1 MSWVEG
7 LLRYRHTVLALLAA
21 ALILGLQ
28 ARFDLPVQLF
38 PDTDPPTVTV
48 ITAYPGMAALDVDRE
63 LTRLLEEE
71 FASLDGV
78 TRIRSSSQTGLSV
91 ARVEFDYG
99 ITSALAAVDVQNGVG
114 RLRPDLPATIE
125 EPQILEFSTADK
137 PIITIALTSDTLPL
151 DAIREQADNAIR
163 ERLEWI
169 PGVAAVDVV
178 GGHKRELHVAL
189 DPERAE
195 ALGIDMSRV
204 LEALDDWNL
213 MAPGGRV
220 RIGELESVVRFD
232 LPLRSE
238 ADARGIIL
246 AADDDTR
253 VRLGDVARIRLEP
266 GEPRSAYRHDGRA
279 AIAVQVLRRDDAN
292 TVEVAARVREALG
305 PLRDATPE
313 LDIVV
318 ADDDSVFTEK
328 VIADMTQTVMIAI
341 ALTMVIVLLFLADLR
356 QAGIIALSIPAAFL
370 ATFGLMQLAGLD
382 LNMVTMSA
390 LILAIGLLVDDG
402 IVILENIH
410 RHLDEEGQ
418 PPRQAAI
425 EGVGEVFGAKLGGT
439 LTTLGVL
446 LPLTFMG
453 GFVGELFRPLALT
466 LAFALGASFV
476 MAVTLIPLLATYW
489 LRPATSTTTPRWR
502 ETLEAPARG
511 VRNLYLDVLAL
522 ALHRPLATLVV
533 AVMLLALSLG
543 MLRMT
548 GSEML
553 PRFDS
558 GSFQVLVDMAPGT
571 RLDTT
576 LTTLEPVERY
586 LAEHEHVV
594 AVSSQTGHEAGARSM
609 GDRGAM
615 GVNQAEITVTLL
627 PRTQRSL
634 TQWEIMNDVRQRL
647 EATPGVTLAVPRELG
662 GTARSST
669 AAPIIARISGEQ
681 TQTLDR
687 TASELLDHL
696 SGIPGITDL
705 YKDWALDTPEVR
717 IRVDHD
723 RAAELGLT
731 GTAIARA
738 VHQAM
743 DGAVAT
749 RFRQPPKRDL
759 DVVVRYQVSDR
770 RYPEDLE
777 GILLPTREGPIALS
791 EVASLEHTLG
801 PRIVTRE
808 NGQRTLDIL
817 GFHLGRPLSEVV
829 ADVQQRLDTFA
840 APDGYSATLAGE
852 QADFDEARDHMM
864 RALLLAALAVYL
876 LLVVQFRSFA
886 HPVIIMTAIPL
897 QFIGVVAAL
906 LIAGKYVSMPALL
919 GIILLIGIVV
929 NNSIILLDLA
939 RRRLAE
945 GAGVHAAVTEA
956 VETRMRPIMMTALST
971 IAGMLPL
978 ALEMAVGAER
988 FSPIATV
995 IIGGI
1000 LAATLLTLVVIPVL
1014 FVLLHR
1020 MTTRRA
1026 SSPVI
1031 EVP

>member
-1 MSWVEG
+1 MTWVEG

-99 ITSALAAVDVQNGVG
+99 ITSALAAVDVQNAVE

-151 DAIREQADNAIR
+151 YAIREQADNAVR
-163 ERLEWI
+163 ETLEWI
-169 PGVAAVDVV
+169 PGVAAIDVV
-178 GGHKRELHVAL
+178 GGHKSELHVAL

-232 LPLRSE
+232 EPLRSE
-238 ADARGIIL
+238 ADARGLIL
-246 AADDDTR
+246 EADGDSR
-253 VRLGDVARIRLEP
+253 VRLGDIARIRLEP

-292 TVEVAARVREALG
+292 TVEVAVRVREALP

-533 AVMLLALSLG
+533 AVVLLALSLG

-586 LAEHEHVV
+586 LAEHEYVV
-594 AVSSQTGHEAGARSM
+594 DVSSQFGHEAGARSM

-615 GVNQAEITVTLL
+615 GVNQAEITVTLV

-634 TQWEIMNDVRQRL
+634 TQWEIMDDVRQRL

-681 TQTLDR
+681 AQTLDR

-696 SGIPGITDL
+696 AGIPGITDL

-731 GTAIARA
+731 GTATARA

-840 APDGYSATLAGE
+840 APDGYPATLAGE
-852 QADFDEARDHMM
+852 QADFDEARGHMM

-886 HPVIIMTAIPL
+886 HPVIIMAAIPL

-919 GIILLIGIVV
+919 GIVLLIGIVV

-945 GAGVHAAVTEA
+945 GRDIYAAVTEA

-1000 LAATLLTLVVIPVL
+1000 LAATVLTLVVIPAL

-1020 MTTRRA
+1020 FGPMTANARG
-1026 SSPVI
+1026 
-1031 EVP
+1031 

>member
-1 MSWVEG
+1 MTWVEG

-48 ITAYPGMAALDVDRE
+48 ITEYPGMAALDVDRE

-99 ITSALAAVDVQNGVG
+99 ITSALAAVDVQNAVG

-137 PIITIALTSDTLPL
+137 PIVTIALTSDTLAL

-169 PGVAAVDVV
+169 PGVAAIDVV

-189 DPERAE
+189 DPERTE

-232 LPLRSE
+232 APLRSE

-246 AADDDTR
+246 IADGDTR
-253 VRLGDVARIRLEP
+253 VRLGDLARVRLEP

-305 PLRDATPE
+305 PLRDAAPE

-489 LRPATSTTTPRWR
+489 LRPATATATPRWR

-511 VRNLYLDVLAL
+511 VRHLYLDVLAL
-522 ALHRPLATLVV
+522 ALKRPLATLAV

-558 GSFQVLVDMAPGT
+558 GSFQVLVDLAPGT

-576 LTTLEPVERY
+576 LATLEPVEQY
-586 LAEHEHVV
+586 LAEHEYVV
-594 AVSSQTGHEAGARSM
+594 DVSGQFGHEAGARSM

-634 TQWEIMNDVRQRL
+634 TQWEIMDDVRQRL

-681 TQTLDR
+681 AQTLDR

-696 SGIPGITDL
+696 AGIPGITDL

-717 IRVDHD
+717 VRVDHD

-731 GTAIARA
+731 GAGLARA

-759 DVVVRYQVSDR
+759 DV
-770 RYPEDLE
+770 
-777 GILLPTREGPIALS
+777 
-791 EVASLEHTLG
+791 
-801 PRIVTRE
+801 
-808 NGQRTLDIL
+808 L

-829 ADVQQRLDTFA
+829 ADVQQRLDSFT
-840 APDGYSATLAGE
+840 APDGYPATLAGE

-945 GAGVHAAVTEA
+945 GRDIYAAVTEA

-1000 LAATLLTLVVIPVL
+1000 LAATVLTLVVIPAL
-1014 FVLLHR
+1014 FVILHR
-1020 MTTRRA
+1020 FGPA
-1026 SSPVI
+1026 PAKG
-1031 EVP
+1031 

>member
-1 MSWVEG
+1 MTWVEG

-48 ITAYPGMAALDVDRE
+48 ITEYPGMAALDVDRE

-78 TRIRSSSQTGLSV
+78 TRISSSSQTGLSV

-99 ITSALAAVDVQNGVG
+99 ITSALAAVDVQNAVG

-137 PIITIALTSDTLPL
+137 PIITIALTSDTLAL

-169 PGVAAVDVV
+169 PGVAAIDVV

-189 DPERAE
+189 DPERTE
-195 ALGIDMSRV
+195 ALGIDMPQV

-232 LPLRSE
+232 APLRSE
-238 ADARGIIL
+238 ADAREIIL
-246 AADDDTR
+246 VADGDTR
-253 VRLGDVARIRLEP
+253 VRLGDIARVRLEP
-266 GEPRSAYRHDGRA
+266 GEPRAAYRHDGQA

-292 TVEVAARVREALG
+292 TVEVAARVREALE
-305 PLRDATPE
+305 PLRDAAPE
-313 LDIVV
+313 LNIVV

-370 ATFGLMQLAGLD
+370 ATFGLMQLASLD

-446 LPLTFMG
+446 LPLAFMG
-453 GFVGELFRPLALT
+453 GFIGELFRPLALT
-466 LAFALGASFV
+466 LAFALSASFV

-489 LRPATSTTTPRWR
+489 LRPATSTATPRWR

-511 VRNLYLDVLAL
+511 VRHLYLDVLAL
-522 ALHRPLATLVV
+522 ALKRPLATLVV

-558 GSFQVLVDMAPGT
+558 GGFQVLVDMAPGT

-576 LTTLEPVERY
+576 LATLEPVERY
-586 LAEHEHVV
+586 LAEHEYVV
-594 AVSSQTGHEAGARSM
+594 DVSSQFGHETGARSM

-615 GVNQAEITVTLL
+615 GVNQAEITVTLV

-634 TQWEIMNDVRQRL
+634 TQWEIMDDVRQRL
-647 EATPGVTLAVPRELG
+647 ETTPGVTLAVPRELG

-681 TQTLDR
+681 AQTLDH
-687 TASELLDHL
+687 TASDLLNHL

-717 IRVDHD
+717 VRVDHD

-731 GTAIARA
+731 GAGLARA

-759 DVVVRYQVSDR
+759 DVVVRYQASDR

-777 GILLPTREGPIALS
+777 GILLPTREGPVALG

-840 APDGYSATLAGE
+840 APDGYPATLAGE

-945 GAGVHAAVTEA
+945 GLDVYAAVTEA

-1000 LAATLLTLVVIPVL
+1000 LAATVLTLVVIPAL

-1020 MTTRRA
+1020 L
-1026 SSPVI
+1026 
-1031 EVP
+1031 VPALHTARG

>member
-1 MSWVEG
+1 MAWVEH

-28 ARFDLPVQLF
+28 ARFELPVQLF

-48 ITAYPGMAALDVDRE
+48 ITEYPGMAALDVDRE

-78 TRIRSSSQTGLSV
+78 TRISSSSQTGLSV

-99 ITSALAAVDVQNGVG
+99 ITSALAAVDVQNAVG
-114 RLRPDLPATIE
+114 RLRPDLPASIE

-137 PIITIALTSDTLPL
+137 PIITIALTSETLAL
-151 DAIREQADNAIR
+151 DGIREQADNAIR

-169 PGVAAVDVV
+169 PGVAAVDVI
-178 GGHKRELHVAL
+178 GGHKRELHIAL
-189 DPERAE
+189 DPERTE
-195 ALGIDMSRV
+195 ALGIDMPRV
-204 LEALDDWNL
+204 LDALDAWNL

-232 LPLRSE
+232 APLSSE
-238 ADARGIIL
+238 AGARDIIL
-246 AADDDTR
+246 EAEGDAR
-253 VRLGDVARIRLEP
+253 VRLGDVARVSLEP
-266 GEPRSAYRHDGRA
+266 GEPRSAYRHDGQP

-292 TVEVAARVREALG
+292 TVEVAARVREALDT
-305 PLRDATPE
+305 LREAAPD

-341 ALTMVIVLLFLADLR
+341 GLTMVIVLLFLANLR

-370 ATFGLMQLAGLD
+370 VTFGLMQLAGLD

-466 LAFALGASFV
+466 LAFALSASFV

-489 LRPATSTTTPRWR
+489 LRPATSTATPRWR
-502 ETLEAPARG
+502 QAVAAPARG
-511 VRNLYLDVLAL
+511 VRDLYLDVLAL
-522 ALHRPLATLVV
+522 ALGRPLTTLVV
-533 AVMLLALSLG
+533 AFMLLVLSLG
-543 MLRMT
+543 LLRMT

-571 RLDTT
+571 RLETT
-576 LTTLEPVERY
+576 LATLEPVEQY
-586 LAEHEHVV
+586 LAEHEYVV
-594 AVSSQTGHEAGARSM
+594 DVSSQFGHEAGARSM

-615 GVNQAEITVTLL
+615 GVNQAEITVTLV
-627 PRTQRSL
+627 PRTQRTL
-634 TQWEIMNDVRQRL
+634 TQWEIMDDVRQRL

-681 TQTLDR
+681 AATLDR
-687 TASELLDHL
+687 TASDLLDHL

-717 IRVDHD
+717 VRVDHD

-731 GTAIARA
+731 GAAIARA

-759 DVVVRYQVSDR
+759 DVVVRYEAADR

-777 GILLPTREGPIALS
+777 GILLPTREGPVTLG
-791 EVASLEHTLG
+791 EVASLEHTVG

-808 NGQRTLDIL
+808 DGQRTLDIL

-829 ADVQQRLDTFA
+829 ADVQQRLDSFT
-840 APDGYSATLAGE
+840 APDGYPATLAGE
-852 QADFDEARDHMM
+852 QADFDEAREHMM

-945 GAGVHAAVTEA
+945 GADVHAAVTEA

-1000 LAATLLTLVVIPVL
+1000 LAATVLTLVVIPAL

-1020 MTTRRA
+1020 FGPMTANARG
-1026 SSPVI
+1026 
-1031 EVP
+1031 